1 MNLKKDLF
9 ELRGSSVKDVVEGRL
24 DEFKKD
30 KDWFSELC
38 FCILTANSKAQ
49 TAIQIQNA
57 LGVKG
62 FSVLPAKD
70 IRNAIIE
77 NKHRFHNNKT
87 KYIIEARK
95 FVDVKSRL
103 LGLDVLSAREWL
115 VENVKGI
122 GYKEASHFLR
132 NVGYD
137 GVAIL
142 DRHILSLLSENKLIE
157 MPSNLNKKNY
167 LDIEKKFISFSK
179 EVGMKP
185 SELDLYMWFMRTG
198 KVLK

>member
-1 MNLKKDLF
+1 MNLKK
-9 ELRGSSVKDVVEGRL
+9 ELNMLRESPVKDVVEERL
-24 DEFKKD
+24 DSFKKTE
-30 KDWFSELC
+30 DWFSELC
-38 FCILTANSKAQ
+38 FCILTANSKAA
-49 TAIQIQNA
+49 TAIKIQQEM
-57 LGVKG
+57 GIKG

-70 IRNAIIE
+70 IRNSIME

-103 LGLDVLSAREWL
+103 LGMDVTSAREWL

-137 GVAIL
+137 NVAIL
-142 DRHILSLLSENKLIE
+142 DRHILSLLSENNLIE
-157 MPSNLNKKNY
+157 MPSNLSKRNY
-167 LDIEKKFISFSK
+167 LEIENKFLNFSK
-179 EVGMKP
+179 KVGMKP
-185 SELDLYMWFMRTG
+185 SELDLYMWFMKTE